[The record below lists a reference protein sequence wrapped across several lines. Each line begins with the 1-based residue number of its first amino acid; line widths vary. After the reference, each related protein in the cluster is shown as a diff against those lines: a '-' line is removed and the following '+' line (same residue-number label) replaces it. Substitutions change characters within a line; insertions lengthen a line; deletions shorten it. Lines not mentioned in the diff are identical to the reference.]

1 MNAQSNQKLP
11 SDLSLQL
18 DKLINLHGAENV
30 IDSLADA
37 MALKAIQAQLSAD
50 KWDNDGLPDYANTD
64 RIAADN
70 WERLCAGLSEF
81 ADHADYSG
89 VN

>member
-1 MNAQSNQKLP
+1 MSKP

-30 IDSLADA
+30 IDSLTDA
-37 MALKAIQAQLSAD
+37 LALKAVQAQLSAD
-50 KWDNDGLPDYANTD
+50 KWDCEGYANYADSD
-64 RIAADN
+64 RISADN
-70 WERLCAGLSEF
+70 YERLCAGFSEF
-81 ADHADYSG
+81 ADTADYSG